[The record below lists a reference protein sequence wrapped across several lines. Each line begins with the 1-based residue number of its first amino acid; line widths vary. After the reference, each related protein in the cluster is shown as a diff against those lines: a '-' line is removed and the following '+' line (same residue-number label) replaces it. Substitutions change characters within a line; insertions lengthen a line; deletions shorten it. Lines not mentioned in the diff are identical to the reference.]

1 MYNEKECFSTFFF
14 SNFGRYQFPS
24 MKNIDFSIVLYNDHT
39 NRLTFFSG
47 LDLLMFI
54 FWLVL
59 VIIFA
64 YYIKSKNKQKEHY
77 KYFMRNLYF
86 KLGFSL
92 LFAFYYIFFI
102 QGGDTIAFFDT
113 SRVLTNLLLKYPS
126 YYISEWPTF
135 AEDIGY
141 VNHFTIETGRPPG
154 WIAREPEGYFVSKI
168 YSILNLFTGSS
179 YLATTV
185 LMAFLTSLASY
196 KLYDFIVSFGI
207 HDYKKLALYFLFIPS
222 LSFWCSGISKDTLIL
237 ICVYYMIPLI
247 YNLFVGK
254 AQLIIWNSLLILLF
268 AVILLNIRSFMLI
281 VVIIPF
287 VFALNVNF
295 SNYYFKGKFSQRFTR
310 TIVFLVGFGY
320 IGFYFSGETAQKYL
334 NEAEVVQQDFK
345 LNQIYTGA
353 KYDLGEVSYTPVG
366 ILRAM
371 PLSIFTGIYRPL
383 PWEALSP
390 GLILNGIESV
400 LLFYLTFQ
408 FFIGKRR
415 QRIARI
421 RDSDILTFSLYFV
434 IIFAFITGFTSV
446 IFGVLVRL
454 RAPLLP
460 FFLLLLTV
468 KPADEKKEMDNT
480 HEIAG

>member
-1 MYNEKECFSTFFF
+1 
-14 SNFGRYQFPS
+14 
-24 MKNIDFSIVLYNDHT
+24 
-39 NRLTFFSG
+39 
-47 LDLLMFI
+47 
-54 FWLVL
+54 
-59 VIIFA
+59 
-64 YYIKSKNKQKEHY
+64 
-77 KYFMRNLYF
+77 
-86 KLGFSL
+86 
-92 LFAFYYIFFI
+92 
-102 QGGDTIAFFDT
+102 
-113 SRVLTNLLLKYPS
+113 
-126 YYISEWPTF
+126 
-135 AEDIGY
+135 
-141 VNHFTIETGRPPG
+141 
-154 WIAREPEGYFVSKI
+154 
-168 YSILNLFTGSS
+168 
-179 YLATTV
+179 
-185 LMAFLTSLASY
+185 MAFLTSLASY

-254 AQLIIWNSLLILLF
+254 AQLKIWNSLLILLF

-295 SNYYFKGKFSQRFTR
+295 SNHYFKGKFSQRFTR

-334 NEAEVVQQDFK
+334 KEAEVVQQDFK
-345 LNQIYTGA
+345 INQIYTGA
-353 KYDLGEVSYTPVG
+353 KYDLGEVTYTPVG

-434 IIFAFITGFTSV
+434 IIFAFMTGFTSV

-480 HEIAG
+480 HEMGG

>member
-1 MYNEKECFSTFFF
+1 
-14 SNFGRYQFPS
+14 
-24 MKNIDFSIVLYNDHT
+24 
-39 NRLTFFSG
+39 
-47 LDLLMFI
+47 MFI

-64 YYIKSKNKQKEHY
+64 NYIKSQNKQKEHY

-135 AEDIGY
+135 AEDVGY

-154 WIAREPEGYFVSKI
+154 WIAREPEGYFVSKV

-254 AQLIIWNSLLILLF
+254 AQLKIWNSLLILLF

-295 SNYYFKGKFSQRFTR
+295 SNHYFKGKFSQRFTR

-334 NEAEVVQQDFK
+334 KEAEVVQQDFK
-345 LNQIYTGA
+345 INQIYTGA
-353 KYDLGEVSYTPVG
+353 KYDLGEVTYTPVG

-434 IIFAFITGFTSV
+434 IIFAFMTGFTSV

>member
-1 MYNEKECFSTFFF
+1 
-14 SNFGRYQFPS
+14 
-24 MKNIDFSIVLYNDHT
+24 
-39 NRLTFFSG
+39 
-47 LDLLMFI
+47 MFI

-59 VIIFA
+59 AIIFA
-64 YYIKSKNKQKEHY
+64 NYIKSQNKQKEHY

-154 WIAREPEGYFVSKI
+154 WIAREPEGYFVSKV

-254 AQLIIWNSLLILLF
+254 AQLKIWNSLLILLF

-295 SNYYFKGKFSQRFTR
+295 SNHYFKGKFSQRFTR

-334 NEAEVVQQDFK
+334 KEAEVVQQDFK
-345 LNQIYTGA
+345 INQIYTGA
-353 KYDLGEVSYTPVG
+353 KYDLGEVTYTPVG

>member
-1 MYNEKECFSTFFF
+1 
-14 SNFGRYQFPS
+14 
-24 MKNIDFSIVLYNDHT
+24 
-39 NRLTFFSG
+39 
-47 LDLLMFI
+47 MFI

-59 VIIFA
+59 AIIFA
-64 YYIKSKNKQKEHY
+64 NYIKSQNKQKEHY

-135 AEDIGY
+135 AEDVGY

-154 WIAREPEGYFVSKI
+154 WIAREPEGYFVSKV

-254 AQLIIWNSLLILLF
+254 AQLKIWNSLLILLF

-295 SNYYFKGKFSQRFTR
+295 SNHYFKGKFSQRFTR

-334 NEAEVVQQDFK
+334 KEAEVVQQDFK
-345 LNQIYTGA
+345 INQIYTGA
-353 KYDLGEVSYTPVG
+353 KYDLGEVTYTPVG

-434 IIFAFITGFTSV
+434 IIFAFMTGFTSV

-480 HEIAG
+480 HEMGG